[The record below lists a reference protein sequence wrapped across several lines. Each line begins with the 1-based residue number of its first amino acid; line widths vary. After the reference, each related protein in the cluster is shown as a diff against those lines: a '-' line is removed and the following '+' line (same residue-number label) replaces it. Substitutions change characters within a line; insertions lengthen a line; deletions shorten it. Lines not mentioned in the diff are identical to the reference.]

1 MLQANIPDIYRINSV
16 KLFKLENMKLTQ
28 VVFLGRVLIVSKH
41 DSLFLA
47 TGDIALYSCF
57 YKIPLISS
65 FLFMREDGKYY
76 FQYNTDQLNIIISMR
91 RLKINHWID
100 SKHKLNKN
108 GTFSITSFISDLS
121 VSLWILYISRAK
133 STEHVCT
140 KPDSQQPHIKPTSN
154 IIVPPVRD
162 GEPTSDHMIQAKLV
176 SDV

>member
-1 MLQANIPDIYRINSV
+1 M

-28 VVFLGRVLIVSKH
+28 VVFLGRVLIVSEH

-65 FLFMREDGKYY
+65 FLFMREDGKYC

-91 RLKINHWID
+91 RLKIHHWLD

-108 GTFSITSFISDLS
+108 GTFTLAEQKAQSMYVPNLSLNSLTLNQHPTSFSHQYVM
-121 VSLWILYISRAK
+121 VSPRLITWSKQSWSLMLICRIGNR
-133 STEHVCT
+133 
-140 KPDSQQPHIKPTSN
+140 DQPMWVFS
-154 IIVPPVRD
+154 
-162 GEPTSDHMIQAKLV
+162 
-176 SDV
+176 

>member
-1 MLQANIPDIYRINSV
+1 M
-16 KLFKLENMKLTQ
+16 
-28 VVFLGRVLIVSKH
+28 VFLGRVLIVSKH

-76 FQYNTDQLNIIISMR
+76 FQYNTDQLNIIISTR
-91 RLKINHWID
+91 RLKIHHWID

-133 STEHVCT
+133 AQSMHVPNLT
-140 KPDSQQPHIKPTSN
+140 LNSLTLNQHPTSLSHQYVMVSPRLITWSKQSWSLMLICRIGN
-154 IIVPPVRD
+154 RD
-162 GEPTSDHMIQAKLV
+162 QPMWFFS
-176 SDV
+176 